1 MSLILK
7 DFDGKDNRGP
17 TDCIINASHKYSR
30 VILAKIWTGL
40 NLLQQNVLQV
50 FLADLYVL
58 WNI

>member
-30 VILAKIWTGL
+30 VILAKI
-40 NLLQQNVLQV
+40 
-50 FLADLYVL
+50 
-58 WNI
+58 